1 MEWLRWLCEKKTDI
15 PVRMIEDGF
24 YFDTVLNVFYSNF
37 HLITKCAF
45 IWCTGVYYTNLPN
58 FLPWHLKQYSS
69 QKPNILPAFFGNCFK
84 NVAKMPIFPK
94 NSPLEMPNF
103 LTPPPGMAKKT
114 QPQKPAQKKPVKNP
128 QKAGFLGF
136 FWK

>member
-1 MEWLRWLCEKKTDI
+1 MAFTLIQSL
-15 PVRMIEDGF
+15 MF
-24 YFDTVLNVFYSNF
+24 FYSNF

-103 LTPPPGMAKKT
+103 LTPPPRDGQKNPTQKTRPKKT
-114 QPQKPAQKKPVKNP
+114 SQKKPSKKPTKN
-128 QKAGFLGF
+128 GF
-136 FWK
+136 FGFF

>member
-1 MEWLRWLCEKKTDI
+1 
-15 PVRMIEDGF
+15 MIEDGF

-114 QPQKPAQKKPVKNP
+114 QPQKPAQKKPVKKP

-136 FWK
+136 FENSPKIIQKKAKNKPNKTP